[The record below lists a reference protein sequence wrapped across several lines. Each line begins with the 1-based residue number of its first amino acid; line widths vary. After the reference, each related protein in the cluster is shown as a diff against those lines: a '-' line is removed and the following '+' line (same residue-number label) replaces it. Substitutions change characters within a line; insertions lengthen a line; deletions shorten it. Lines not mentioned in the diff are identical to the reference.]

1 MKNEITDKIDL
12 DWQKALKSKFPSDN
26 LLIEKV
32 YLKKLKYSQG
42 ILDAFHYLLEN
53 HKDFFVI
60 GQGLWSRGM

>member
-32 YLKKLKYSQG
+32 YS
-42 ILDAFHYLLEN
+42 
-53 HKDFFVI
+53 
-60 GQGLWSRGM
+60 